1 MSRFPIDTHSKK
13 TIALVTLFTI
23 AMAFV
28 ESSVVVYLR
37 EIYYQDGFTFP
48 LVSMKQ
54 ELILV
59 ELLREAATIIML
71 GCIGVLSAKSF
82 WQRFA
87 YFLIAFGV
95 WDIFYYIWLKALLNW
110 PLTLFDWDIL
120 FLIPLPWIGPVI
132 APVIISLL
140 MMICGWMI
148 LSLEQSSQ
156 RFRPTPLSYTLT
168 IIGATCILFSFMRDT
183 DATSRFQYPLV
194 YWYCLLAV
202 GLFLGA
208 VGFSHAYIRSASRD
222 NR

>member
-1 MSRFPIDTHSKK
+1 MPRIALDTHSKK
-13 TIALVTLFTI
+13 TIALVTLLSI

-37 EIYYQDGFTFP
+37 EIYFKDGFTFP
-48 LVSMKQ
+48 LVAMKQ

-71 GCIGVLSAKSF
+71 GCIGILSAKSF

-95 WDIFYYIWLKALLNW
+95 WDVFYYIWLKALLGW

-132 APVIISLL
+132 APVLISLL
-140 MMICGWMI
+140 MIMSGWMI
-148 LSLEQSSQ
+148 LILEQSSQ
-156 RFRPTPLSYTLT
+156 GFRPTIFSYTLT
-168 IIGATCILFSFMRDT
+168 IIGATCVLFSFMQDT
-183 DATSRFQYPLV
+183 DATTRFQYPQD
-194 YWYCLLAV
+194 YWYWLLAV

-208 VGFSHAYIRSASRD
+208 VGFSHAFIRSASEN